1 MTSGSRKSK
10 MIHILYESFL
20 INSSPK
26 IKRITNEKYCIEEFI
41 SNRECKTEDEIIKYY
56 HRFGEY
62 VALAYLLCGND
73 FHYENV
79 IAHGEFPVLIDIE
92 TLIQNDSPIKRAD
105 NPYVKLSEKKYSS
118 VLSTALLPF
127 KAYENRIEPL
137 AEGEE

>member
-1 MTSGSRKSK
+1 MEIGERFNK
-10 MIHILYESFL
+10 FL
-20 INSSPK
+20 DYLEKRIGKKFYK

-105 NPYVKLSEKKYSS
+105 NPYVKLSEKKIQFSIIDSTSS
-118 VLSTALLPF
+118 V
-127 KAYENRIEPL
+127 
-137 AEGEE
+137 